1 MMNLTKYLYIIVD
14 FLIIIVPLLVSIAF
28 LTLLER
34 KILAGTQLR
43 RGPNIVGFFGI
54 LQPITDGIKLLLK
67 EIIIP
72 FNSNKIIFYISPLL
86 VFLVSIILWVFIPFN
101 NMNYIY
107 NFNINIFI
115 YFSIASIGVY
125 GVILAGWASNSKYA
139 FLGSIRSIAQMLSYE
154 ITMFISI
161 LPLLFISESL
171 NFIDIVEIQKDIW
184 FIIIFPVSTFCFFIT
199 LLAETN
205 RTPFDLPEAEGEL
218 VSGYNIEYSSMIF
231 ALFFLAEYAN
241 ILISSALF
249 SIFFLGGW
257 NSLFIIPGYLIFPF
271 KITSIAISSIL
282 VRAILPRY
290 RFDQLINI
298 SWLVILP
305 ICVGYFCFIVTLNL
319 II

>member
-1 MMNLTKYLYIIVD
+1 MNLPKYLYIIID
-14 FLIIIVPLLVSIAF
+14 FIIIIIPLLVSIAF

-54 LQPITDGIKLLLK
+54 LQPITDGVKLLLK

-86 VFLVSIILWVFIPFN
+86 VFLISIILWVFIPFN
-101 NMNYIY
+101 SINYIY

-115 YFSIASIGVY
+115 YFSVASIGVY

-184 FIIIFPVSTFCFFIT
+184 FVIIFPVSTLCFFIT

-257 NSLFIIPGYLIFPF
+257 NSFLIVPGYLIFPF
-271 KITSIAISSIL
+271 KITMIAISFIL

-298 SWLVILP
+298 SWLAILP
-305 ICVGYFCFIVTLNL
+305 ICVGYFCFVVMINL
-319 II
+319 FL